1 MDASISTT
9 LQHTISFLLSPLSSH
24 FPPTTLDALHNSLL
38 SSFSSLTTISRISN
52 NTPHTFL
59 LSPTAPAPTIIQRAL
74 HALPPHLRV
83 QWSDWILLL
92 GNGNQVVLSIA
103 LTPGLVTA
111 AIRNAKTGVVEFT
124 TIWDESAMI
133 LSRTQRTNRIPS
145 HTTPWGPS
153 PTSLSSSSAS
163 ASRSRSSAESTSST
177 SEFEDLEF
185 SSSSRSS
192 SPDVVAVEA
201 AENVLSGVY
210 DDDDDDD
217 QILYSRLGAAFGG
230 MSLHQQQPQMQM
242 GMGMGMRT
250 VKAPVQKQPQTSLR
264 AAAAEWF
271 PRGSMAAP
279 QQQHHH
285 HHHHQQHAKTAS
297 IASLSN
303 FSPSFPLVNHNHT
316 ATSSTPSSSSSHTAR
331 LLPTP
336 IGAHRSSSAASGH
349 HSRSSSRSSTL
360 SMGTAPSL
368 TSTSTSSTHNQIN
381 PASAATSTVVPSS
394 PTPSCDAAESVDLY
408 IDASKDQQAVT
419 EYECGK
425 VGVLTG
431 AVMLGVPKNSLA
443 GGSGAW
449 RKQRDSM
456 PVMRRVC

>member
-9 LQHTISFLLSPLSSH
+9 LQHTITFLLNPLLSH
-24 FPPTTLDALHNSLL
+24 FPSTTLDALHNSLL
-38 SSFSSLTTISRISN
+38 SSFSSLTTTRLSN
-52 NTPHTFL
+52 SPHQFL
-59 LSPTAPAPTIIQRAL
+59 LSPTAPAPAIIQRAIN
-74 HALPPHLRV
+74 ALPPHLRV

-92 GNGNQVVLSIA
+92 GNGNQVVLSIT
-103 LTPGLVTA
+103 LNPGLVTT
-111 AIRNAKTGVVEFT
+111 AIRSAHTGLVDFT
-124 TIWDESAMI
+124 TIWDAAASLANT
-133 LSRTQRTNRIPS
+133 RQRTNRIPS
-145 HTTPWGPS
+145 HTTPWGPQ
-153 PTSLSSSSAS
+153 PSLLLSATT
-163 ASRSRSSAESTSST
+163 SRSRSSAESTSSN
-177 SEFEDLEF
+177 SEFEDMEF

-210 DDDDDDD
+210 DDDDDED
-217 QILYSRLGAAFGG
+217 QFRYGRLGAAFGG
-230 MSLHQQQPQMQM
+230 LSLHQQPASHMSI
-242 GMGMGMRT
+242 GMNT
-250 VKAPVQKQPQTSLR
+250 VKAPVQLQQQKTSLR

-271 PRGSMAAP
+271 PRGAA
-279 QQQHHH
+279 
-285 HHHHQQHAKTAS
+285 QQHAKTAS

-303 FSPSFPLVNHNHT
+303 FASSFPAINIQPTQSGSSTGSNVHTSPS
-316 ATSSTPSSSSSHTAR
+316 R

-336 IGAHRSSSAASGH
+336 IGAHRSQPG

-368 TSTSTSSTHNQIN
+368 TSTSTSSTHAPV
-381 PASAATSTVVPSS
+381 PAS
-394 PTPSCDAAESVDLY
+394 PTPSEESVDLY

-431 AVMLGVPKNSLA
+431 AVMLGVPKNSVA
-443 GGSGAW
+443 GGAAGTW

-456 PVMRRVC
+456 PAPMPVMRRVC